1 MRISLFRFIFLL
13 NGLFMLIGPAFGQD
27 SPLILEGRVFNQ
39 LSEPL
44 AGVSVSVEGA
54 LKIPSVSDQSGN
66 FTIEMPSR
74 AEWILFSPSEGY
86 KKRRMYVENR
96 KVLHVFLSEV
106 EDISGDDLIQHPGG
120 IRPLKHS
127 TASVQIPDI
136 RSISYS
142 PVQSVD
148 QFLNG
153 LVPGMQA
160 TGSSGMPG
168 SGSFAAIRGIRSMR
182 ASSQPLYIIDGIPI
196 ENNGVFSSG
205 IAGYSYNA
213 LASIDPNDITSIQ
226 VHKGNSAGMFY
237 GMRGSNG
244 VVMIETLKP
253 SEVRTIIDFGYRTGI
268 RTMPREIPQL
278 NSAQHRSLANEVLYS
293 SGAHEEQFMNDYPGL
308 FLAEGEDDYF
318 RYNHQTNWQEKV
330 IRNAVF
336 NDTYFRVR
344 GGDQIARYG
353 LSVGYLKHNGVI
365 DNTNMDRLNIRFI
378 GTFSIFSW
386 LRMYVTSNLSN
397 SKYDLKDGATFPQ
410 GSPLLTALLKSPL
423 LSPYAY
429 DQDGRQTIEYQDAN
443 PFGVSNPSVIIDN
456 GINNIKTNRFRT
468 SFRLEGDL
476 TPRLKLNSILGYNYV
491 NSGEST
497 FMPDHGM
504 QLYYENRVDEIYN
517 YAWSM
522 KNLLS
527 TIYNNTYL
535 SYGIRTGKAGE
546 LSFSAGAITDMNK
559 WEEDFGLAMNSNRND
574 EYRSLQSGTST
585 LREKGGLNEKWNR
598 LSLYGTAMYNYKD
611 KYILNAGLNS
621 QFSSRLGKSVPQEDG
636 IVFIGNEPFGVF
648 YSTGVAWRLSE
659 EVFMQ
664 EMYWLED
671 LKLRF
676 NWGTSGNDDVGNVSG
691 MQYYSPVL
699 YQRSSGFIPGNMS
712 DNSLRFEKNEQM
724 NAGVDLSL
732 IRNRIGLSLDLYRIK
747 TTDMLLH
754 DPVSSFTGFHFV
766 PENGCDML
774 TNGWEIQA
782 NLRLIKG
789 PNMTWDIM
797 LNLAG
802 SENIITEIKDDEIL
816 SSFEG
821 GQFISRKGESLLN
834 YYGYI
839 FDGVYS
845 TSDQAGN
852 AGLVSETG
860 IPYRAG
866 DAIFRDMGEGDGRID
881 ASDRTLIGSPF
892 PELFGGLFSQFSWKR
907 WSLLTHVSFVYG
919 NEVFNY
925 MRYQNESMSSLA
937 NQSTYTLNRWQYD
950 GQQTNVPRA
959 LWDDPVGNSA
969 FSSRWIEDGSYLKL
983 SNLALSYRL
992 PDDLGFL
999 KNAEVF
1005 VSAQNLFTV
1014 SGYLGYDP
1022 EFSYSFRN
1030 LEQGI
1035 DYGLTPHTRSYM
1047 LGIKL
1052 GF

>member
-1 MRISLFRFIFLL
+1 
-13 NGLFMLIGPAFGQD
+13 
-27 SPLILEGRVFNQ
+27 
-39 LSEPL
+39 
-44 AGVSVSVEGA
+44 
-54 LKIPSVSDQSGN
+54 
-66 FTIEMPSR
+66 
-74 AEWILFSPSEGY
+74 
-86 KKRRMYVENR
+86 MY
-96 KVLHVFLSEV
+96 
-106 EDISGDDLIQHPGG
+106 
-120 IRPLKHS
+120 
-127 TASVQIPDI
+127 T
-136 RSISYS
+136 
-142 PVQSVD
+142 
-148 QFLNG
+148 
-153 LVPGMQA
+153 
-160 TGSSGMPG
+160 
-168 SGSFAAIRGIRSMR
+168 
-182 ASSQPLYIIDGIPI
+182 
-196 ENNGVFSSG
+196 
-205 IAGYSYNA
+205 
-213 LASIDPNDITSIQ
+213 
-226 VHKGNSAGMFY
+226 
-237 GMRGSNG
+237 
-244 VVMIETLKP
+244 
-253 SEVRTIIDFGYRTGI
+253 
-268 RTMPREIPQL
+268 
-278 NSAQHRSLANEVLYS
+278 
-293 SGAHEEQFMNDYPGL
+293 
-308 FLAEGEDDYF
+308 
-318 RYNHQTNWQEKV
+318 
-330 IRNAVF
+330 
-336 NDTYFRVR
+336 
-344 GGDQIARYG
+344 
-353 LSVGYLKHNGVI
+353 
-365 DNTNMDRLNIRFI
+365 
-378 GTFSIFSW
+378 
-386 LRMYVTSNLSN
+386 
-397 SKYDLKDGATFPQ
+397 
-410 GSPLLTALLKSPL
+410 
-423 LSPYAY
+423 
-429 DQDGRQTIEYQDAN
+429 
-443 PFGVSNPSVIIDN
+443 
-456 GINNIKTNRFRT
+456 
-468 SFRLEGDL
+468 
-476 TPRLKLNSILGYNYV
+476 
-491 NSGEST
+491 
-497 FMPDHGM
+497 
-504 QLYYENRVDEIYN
+504 
-517 YAWSM
+517 
-522 KNLLS
+522 
-527 TIYNNTYL
+527 
-535 SYGIRTGKAGE
+535 
-546 LSFSAGAITDMNK
+546 
-559 WEEDFGLAMNSNRND
+559 
-574 EYRSLQSGTST
+574 
-585 LREKGGLNEKWNR
+585 
-598 LSLYGTAMYNYKD
+598 YKD
-611 KYILNAGLNS
+611 KYILNAGINT
-621 QFSSRLGKSVPQEDG
+621 QFSSRLGKSVPQGDG
-636 IVFIGNEPFGVF
+636 IVFIGEEPFGVF
-648 YSTGVAWRLSE
+648 YSTGVAWRLSQ

-664 EMYWLED
+664 GMNWLED

-747 TTDMLLH
+747 TTDMLIH